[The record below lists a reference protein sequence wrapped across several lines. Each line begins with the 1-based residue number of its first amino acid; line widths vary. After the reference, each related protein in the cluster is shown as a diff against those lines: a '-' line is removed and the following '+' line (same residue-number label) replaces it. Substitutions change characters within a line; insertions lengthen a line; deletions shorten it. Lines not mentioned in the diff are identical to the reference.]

1 MYQRDVECLI
11 QLHDTIIDWQPKCW
25 ESILCLYSRNNY
37 LNKSSHWWRQCVC
50 VRVSSID
57 LQFVHIV
64 HMWFD
69 VLNLLCTLKI
79 FKKIHIEISPLG
91 QWESKFTYL
100 AKKKINKSIKTRCA
114 YTLCT
119 HTAQCFFSS
128 SFLRIDG
135 RRSSCAMVL
144 LLLHNTHVILPKNR
158 HSSNSCI
165 AKADIETNE
174 FLVYSIVPEK

>member
-11 QLHDTIIDWQPKCW
+11 QRHDTIIDWQPKCW

-37 LNKSSHWWRQCVC
+37 LNKSSHWWRLCVC

-100 AKKKINKSIKTRCA
+100 ARKKNQQIDKNTMCI
-114 YTLCT
+114 YTMHSHRST
-119 HTAQCFFSS
+119 FFFYFFS
-128 SFLRIDG
+128 
-135 RRSSCAMVL
+135 
-144 LLLHNTHVILPKNR
+144 TYWWP
-158 HSSNSCI
+158 
-165 AKADIETNE
+165 
-174 FLVYSIVPEK
+174 

>member
-1 MYQRDVECLI
+1 M
-11 QLHDTIIDWQPKCW
+11 TPM
-25 ESILCLYSRNNY
+25 
-37 LNKSSHWWRQCVC
+37 CVC

-100 AKKKINKSIKTRCA
+100 AKKKQIDKNTMCIYAMHSHRWMF
-114 YTLCT
+114 
-119 HTAQCFFSS
+119 FFSS

-174 FLVYSIVPEK
+174 FLVYSIVPKK